1 MPLCKLTLEEEL
13 VELIERYQLS
23 YMTSLAAQVPPEPLA
38 EAEEELVRLRQK
50 LQIPPE
56 PSNTKV
62 KRKFFP
68 LKLSN

>member
-13 VELIERYQLS
+13 VELIERYQLI

-38 EAEEELVRLRQK
+38 EAEEELVRLRQE

-56 PSNTKV
+56 PSNTEV